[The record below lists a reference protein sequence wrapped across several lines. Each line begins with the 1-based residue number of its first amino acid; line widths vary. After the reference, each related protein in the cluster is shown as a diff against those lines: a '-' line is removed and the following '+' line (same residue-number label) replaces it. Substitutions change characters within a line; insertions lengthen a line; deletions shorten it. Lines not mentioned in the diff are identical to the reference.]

1 MIKKIFIS
9 GFDAQAITLFNEDDD
24 YFMAAATCYMRLN
37 KYDEALRML
46 QTVIDRSPN
55 NFKALYH
62 YAFCQRA
69 SGSQK
74 NAIEGLTK
82 VSLRC
87 CDYIYWYLWNLLSF
101 CFLLLLDSCFQRI
114 SRRRVHRG

>member
-87 CDYIYWYLWNLLSF
+87 CDCIY
-101 CFLLLLDSCFQRI
+101 
-114 SRRRVHRG
+114 